1 MGMRNR
7 YDSDGK
13 LVGAHN
19 MIFDDIPDDYVMK
32 TVLTGD
38 KFCDWSYVGIMK
50 HLRTIQAGEEFEED
64 KYYSLE
70 VLSHMALDYLKS
82 AQYLYGG
89 IVNDRDGNTV
99 SYYLVPCAFACKH
112 SIELKL
118 KECQIEK
125 GFLELKGHSVLKIW
139 NDLDEMDIPHSQ
151 EISNFLEEVEKIDNN
166 EMALRYGVSGKLAPL
181 QEKFKFDIDNMISNT
196 MFLFNVV
203 DEYIICKYRNR
214 KNNS

>member
-1 MGMRNR
+1 MWV
-7 YDSDGK
+7 S
-13 LVGAHN
+13 
-19 MIFDDIPDDYVMK
+19 
-32 TVLTGD
+32 
-38 KFCDWSYVGIMK
+38 
-50 HLRTIQAGEEFEED
+50 
-64 KYYSLE
+64 
-70 VLSHMALDYLKS
+70 
-82 AQYLYGG
+82 
-89 IVNDRDGNTV
+89 V

-139 NDLDEMDIPHSQ
+139 NDLD
-151 EISNFLEEVEKIDNN
+151 